1 MAHTST
7 PGDVAHLPNPSI
19 NRRTAIKCVKVI
31 LIQPRRGNLVRRLLV
46 EATRRRALPLHHP
59 RPQSRRANRPVID
72 AIKLI
77 RPGDGDPRADFTY
90 CVVKPK
96 DAGDKRSARRRRTR
110 LRSGKLLDPRN
121 ALLIDCQIY
130 DRSEKGARIRLIGE
144 CPVPRSIRL
153 YEEFA
158 GAASRSQCR
167 LAQRSRDRTLFHSQR
182 TATLDQQSSAGTSAR
197 PFLQGQKLNPPRKSL
212 PWRKNCFYFTSDTRR
227 RVARGFFCQDDSKS
241 SPDRLAR

>member
-1 MAHTST
+1 M
-7 PGDVAHLPNPSI
+7 
-19 NRRTAIKCVKVI
+19 
-31 LIQPRRGNLVRRLLV
+31 
-46 EATRRRALPLHHP
+46 
-59 RPQSRRANRPVID
+59 ID

-96 DAGDKRSARRRRTR
+96 ATGDKRSARRRRTR

-153 YEEFA
+153 YEESPERLLELRRIFGDGVNQA
-158 GAASRSQCR
+158 ADLVSGATSIPSRN
-167 LAQRSRDRTLFHSQR
+167 LTPLMTFGNW
-182 TATLDQQSSAGTSAR
+182 L
-197 PFLQGQKLNPPRKSL
+197 
-212 PWRKNCFYFTSDTRR
+212 
-227 RVARGFFCQDDSKS
+227 
-241 SPDRLAR
+241 

>member
-1 MAHTST
+1 
-7 PGDVAHLPNPSI
+7 
-19 NRRTAIKCVKVI
+19 
-31 LIQPRRGNLVRRLLV
+31 
-46 EATRRRALPLHHP
+46 
-59 RPQSRRANRPVID
+59 VID

-96 DAGDKRSARRRRTR
+96 TGDKRSARRRRTR

-153 YEEFA
+153 YEESPERLLEANVVWRKDREIGLCFTPNA
-158 GAASRSQCR
+158 QPRSISKAQLAHLRGHFTGPETKPASQISSLAQELLLLYVRHTAASR
-167 LAQRSRDRTLFHSQR
+167 AW
-182 TATLDQQSSAGTSAR
+182 
-197 PFLQGQKLNPPRKSL
+197 PFLPRRQQIL
-212 PWRKNCFYFTSDTRR
+212 T
-227 RVARGFFCQDDSKS
+227 
-241 SPDRLAR
+241 